1 EDVQLSPS
9 REVFSKDLVP
19 LAPERLDGK
28 PGIGVLEA
36 RANALRECRAQRIE
50 LMFLGADQSVGPPH
64 DMGDCLER
72 APGSL
77 DPACIELSID
87 LQNSGDRLGAGRYIS
102 PCRLGESV
110 KRRLRQPERRQEVS
124 TNTLGK
130 HTAGKWQDAN
140 LNIALEQCSKAL
152 FIVP

>member
-1 EDVQLSPS
+1 
-9 REVFSKDLVP
+9 
-19 LAPERLDGK
+19 
-28 PGIGVLEA
+28 
-36 RANALRECRAQRIE
+36 
-50 LMFLGADQSVGPPH
+50 
-64 DMGDCLER
+64 
-72 APGSL
+72 L

-87 LQNSGDRLGAGRYIS
+87 LQNGGDRLGAGRYIS
-102 PCRLGESV
+102 PCRLAESV

-152 FIVP
+152 FLVPRDVIDHPRPEALEIAFECPHLEPLCVDRMNGRLLRAHIGHDSRTIAEPLAELFKPRDDPRVMDSRAERFGGKD